1 MKKTILILMVWIT
14 SVLSMYAEDI
24 TIQEEAFWQE
34 IGTRSL
40 TIYPITDDEVT
51 LLFEETQQSVS
62 IQITDNAGHLY
73 FVSVFSGDT
82 YTISLQ
88 GMPQG
93 EYFVS
98 LQKENGEQGELILLK
113 K

>member
-1 MKKTILILMVWIT
+1 MDDFCFVYICRRYNY
-14 SVLSMYAEDI
+14 SRRDI
-24 TIQEEAFWQE
+24 WQE

-51 LLFEETQQSVS
+51 LLFEETQQNVS
-62 IQITDNAGHLY
+62 IQITDSAGHLY
-73 FVSVFSGDT
+73 FVSVFSGDA

-88 GMPQG
+88 GMPQR
-93 EYFVS
+93 EYCVS
-98 LQKENGEQGELILLK
+98 LQKESGEQGELILLK